1 MNRKLSGIGAG
12 ILLLIGIGIL
22 FSVLFAKPESF
33 RGTLYTEPFPTAT
46 EINLQKADG
55 TPFKLS
61 EQKGKVTL
69 LFFGYTSCPDF
80 CPTTLAEMKQVLDGL
95 GDDVEKAQV
104 VFITVDPEKD
114 TPEKMQEYTN
124 RFHASIIGLSG
135 SQAELQMIWT
145 GYGIFRAETDTETA
159 LGKII
164 DHTVRLYLID
174 FDGNLRLSYA
184 YGTPY
189 QDVLHDVQLLIKQA
203 K

>member
-1 MNRKLSGIGAG
+1 MNRKLISIGGA
-12 ILLLIGIGIL
+12 ILLLIIVGVL
-22 FSVLFAKPESF
+22 FSILVAKPPAF
-33 RGTLYTEPFPTAT
+33 RGTLYAEPFPPAS
-46 EINLQKADG
+46 EIELQKADG
-55 TPFKLS
+55 STFKLS
-61 EQKGKVTL
+61 EQKDKVTL

-95 GDDVEKAQV
+95 GDDADKAQV
-104 VFITVDPEKD
+104 VYITVDPEKD
-114 TPEKMQEYTN
+114 TSEKMQEYAN
-124 RFHASIIGLSG
+124 RFHSSIVGLGG
-135 SQAELQMIWT
+135 SQEELQTIWT

-174 FDGNLRLSYA
+174 LDGNLRLSYA

-203 K
+203 Q

>member
-1 MNRKLSGIGAG
+1 MDRKLLSVGAG
-12 ILLLIGIGIL
+12 ILLFVAVGIL
-22 FSVLFAKPESF
+22 LSVVFAKPPSF
-33 RGTLYTEPFPTAT
+33 RGTLYAEPFPPAA

-55 TPFKLS
+55 TRFKLS

-95 GDDVEKAQV
+95 GDEAEKVQV
-104 VFITVDPEKD
+104 VFVTVDPEKD
-114 TPEKMQEYTN
+114 TPQRMQEYVS
-124 RFHASIIGLSG
+124 RFHPSIIGLSG
-135 SQAELQMIWT
+135 TPEELQKIWT
-145 GYGIFRAETDTETA
+145 DYSIFRAETNVETA

-174 FDGNLRLSYA
+174 LDGNLRLSYA

-189 QDVLHDVQLLIKQA
+189 QDVLHDVKLLIKQA